1 MRYAALVAIVIAAV
15 SVSGCLQAL
24 GLNLAGAGSSEV
36 WDVVP
41 GKSAGPVKIGMRSI
55 DVHRALGVPKE
66 SKSGMRE
73 VWMYPRDL
81 MVAFDTDSKVA
92 GVQMIRPGRVQWKG
106 RTLDVSHSGKD
117 AVNIFGDPDF
127 VSHWTHDS
135 NDGVQYVVYGYRSLG
150 FGVLAHPKT
159 DKIVGYIIAEPEE
172 GPAASESA
180 PDSSTPPPPAP
191 PSSP

>member
-1 MRYAALVAIVIAAV
+1 MRYAALVAIIIAAL

-24 GLNLAGAGSSEV
+24 GLNLAGAGSNQV
-36 WDVVP
+36 WDIVP

-55 DVHRALGVPKE
+55 DVHRMLGVPKE

-81 MVAFDTDSKVA
+81 MVAFDTESKVA
-92 GVQMIRPGRVQWKG
+92 GIQMIRPGRVQWKG
-106 RTLDVSHSGKD
+106 RTLDVSHTGKD
-117 AVNIFGDPDF
+117 AVSILGDPDF
-127 VSHWTHDS
+127 VSHWTNDN

-150 FGVLAHPKT
+150 VGVLAHPKT

-172 GPAASESA
+172 GPTAGESA
-180 PDSSTPPPPAP
+180 PDQSPPPPPPPAP
-191 PSSP
+191 